1 MTNIDSDMDLGER
14 LKRRKELFFFRKMMK
29 DVDFITSTIHDALRI
44 WMHCGWFCGEG
55 HPRSFCRRY
64 ISVCSAFLGIIST
77 ALLVAL
83 IGKYMEQSRM
93 ERYLFNFVSRVQK
106 SARRKK
112 AAAEVIK
119 NT

>member
-29 DVDFITSTIHDALRI
+29 DTLSHQRST
-44 WMHCGWFCGEG
+44 CGEG